1 MDKLLFQTKSDALA
15 PLTHSVTPSKTM
27 LDGAQKKEDMPVL
40 TYPPM

>member
-1 MDKLLFQTKSDALA
+1 
-15 PLTHSVTPSKTM
+15 M